1 MYERERERERKT
13 ETAKRRTRYPV
24 EGARGNGERQ
34 GIRER
39 EREREIVRARP
50 SGPFSA
56 GSPSVCATSRVVSP
70 VETREKRVARAYA
83 ASPM

>member
-1 MYERERERERKT
+1 VSEIEKEKERRT
-13 ETAKRRTRYPV
+13 ETVKRRTRYPV

-39 EREREIVRARP
+39 EREEIVRARP

-56 GSPSVCATSRVVSP
+56 GSPSVCATSCVVSL